1 MWRRGEERFGC
12 RAGAGGGLTVL
23 VGHLASK
30 AGLRD
35 APDLLNVNPIEPRQR
50 VAVVHDLH
58 VWRLRLHSHR
68 LHRGLCSLRSLSLSL
83 SSRLVSSRL
92 VSDLRLA
99 GKSKLALLA
108 GKSKATQMI
117 LNSENRYEQPNS
129 TLKFEVEHQG
139 PERRWRRNQDR
150 ASGRRDLGAAQGR
163 GRGPRGVQDRT
174 GGRPGWSAVRGR
186 IKN

>member
-83 SSRLVSSRL
+83 SRLVSSRL
-92 VSDLRLA
+92 VSSLTYVSPASQNWLCWQ
-99 GKSKLALLA
+99 G
-108 GKSKATQMI
+108 KATQMI

-174 GGRPGWSAVRGR
+174 GGRPGIGARCGGE
-186 IKN
+186 

>member
-83 SSRLVSSRL
+83 VSSRL
-92 VSDLRLA
+92 VSDYVA
-99 GKSKLALLA
+99 GKVKIGSDRLTHKL
-108 GKSKATQMI
+108 I
-117 LNSENRYEQPNS
+117 LNLENRYEQPNS
-129 TLKFEVEHQG
+129 TLKFKVELLSWQ
-139 PERRWRRNQDR
+139 
-150 ASGRRDLGAAQGR
+150 S
-163 GRGPRGVQDRT
+163 T
-174 GGRPGWSAVRGR
+174 
-186 IKN
+186 